1 MDTALIVKST
11 SSTEN
16 IYVKSPTNQPL
27 SKAMDQGSDDT
38 DIDQSTRVTGIIENG
53 SCENI

>member
-1 MDTALIVKST
+1 MHTALNVRST
-11 SSTEN
+11 SPKEN

-27 SKAMDQGSDDT
+27 SKAMDQGYDDT
-38 DIDQSTRVTGIIENG
+38 GIDKFTRVTGIIEKG